1 MFILSLLLLLFTAYA
16 SPQHGLVSTC
26 VAYEIAFPN
35 GHEAV
40 DLTQDF
46 CHLVEENLSGFK
58 CADFPGLLMGTAGD
72 FVVHV
77 YSNQA
82 EFCEQ
87 HKGIM
92 TTDSADSQMLR
103 EVALAETMLTV
114 PKDLTSSEPQGEARR
129 RLFFDAIENY
139 YQEWANWY
147 YLAACESPASVQL
160 WGSAR
165 RCSQRMG
172 ELGLITWWAY
182 ADKYGWNFDR
192 RALQTTD
199 VASSSF
205 VINAN
210 SIFTECSYGLG
221 SYICDVP
228 LMDILNFFNT
238 GSCARANGLICVV
251 QQDDLLA
258 LVAPA
263 VQP

>member
-1 MFILSLLLLLFTAYA
+1 MFILSLLLLLFTAHA
-16 SPQHGLVSTC
+16 SPQLVSTC
-26 VAYEIAFPN
+26 VVYEVVFPN
-35 GHEAV
+35 GHEAA
-40 DLTQDF
+40 DLTQDL
-46 CHLVEENLSGFK
+46 CHLVEENLSGFH
-58 CADFPGLLMGTAGD
+58 CEDFQIQMGTAGD
-72 FVVHV
+72 FVEHV
-77 YSNQA
+77 YSPQA
-82 EFCEQ
+82 AFCEQ
-87 HKGIM
+87 YKGIM

-103 EVALAETMLTV
+103 EVALAETMMTV

-129 RLFFDAIENY
+129 RLFLDLIEDT

-147 YLAACESPASVQL
+147 YLAACDAPGSIAF

-165 RCSQRMG
+165 RCSQRMA

-182 ADKYGWNFDR
+182 ADKFGWVFHDR

-251 QQDDLLA
+251 QQDDVLA
-258 LVAPA
+258 LAAPA

>member
-1 MFILSLLLLLFTAYA
+1 MFILSLLLLLFTAHA

-26 VAYEIAFPN
+26 VVYEVVFPN
-35 GHEAV
+35 GHEAA
-40 DLTQDF
+40 DLTQDL
-46 CHLVEENLSGFK
+46 CHLVEENLSGFH
-58 CADFPGLLMGTAGD
+58 CEDFQIQMGTAGD
-72 FVVHV
+72 FVEHV
-77 YSNQA
+77 YSPQA
-82 EFCEQ
+82 AFCEQ
-87 HKGIM
+87 YKGIM

-103 EVALAETMLTV
+103 EVALAETMMTV

-129 RLFFDAIENY
+129 RLFSS
-139 YQEWANWY
+139 YQHTPYQDWLNQY
-147 YLAACESPASVQL
+147 YLAVCEHPAYISFY
-160 WGSAR
+160 GSAR
-165 RCSQRMG
+165 SCSQRMG

-182 ADKYGWNFDR
+182 AEKFGWVFDR

-251 QQDDLLA
+251 QQDDVLA
-258 LVAPA
+258 LAAPA